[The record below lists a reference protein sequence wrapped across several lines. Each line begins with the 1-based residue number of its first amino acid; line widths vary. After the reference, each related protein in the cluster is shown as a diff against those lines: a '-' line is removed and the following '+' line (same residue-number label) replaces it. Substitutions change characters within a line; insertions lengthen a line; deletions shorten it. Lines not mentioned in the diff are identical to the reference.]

1 MVKYQFQ
8 ISNDGSTVEAVLK
21 VLAMIQ
27 NKDYS
32 VSVDSDKHVLTIVVG
47 EKNTQQK
54 VIKREL
60 RKSCWKLFWKS
71 SWKHI
76 RHWVAHRG
84 YWIPML
90 IAVPILVVFCE
101 GDTISK
107 TLIGIWIDVMILI
120 LSMP

>member
-1 MVKYQFQ
+1 MAKYRFQ

-32 VSVDSDKHVLTIVVG
+32 VSVDSDKHVLTIVAG
-47 EKNTQQK
+47 EKNAQQK

-60 RKSCWKLFWKS
+60 RKSRWKLFRKS

-76 RHWVAHRG
+76 CRWVAHRG